1 MYVNGVNVEVQLLL
15 PDSQCKCNSS
25 DQIHLSQQ
33 RTTTII
39 SGCSFPASHLHHLLT
54 FWCNDSTI
62 CGKLANWNSTKKM
75 SCEERCCHSS
85 WLVPP
90 MSTSK
95 CSSVSERSMAY
106 TTRSTSCSSNTGQRC
121 LCCQGRGGAL
131 KDTENSGQGREEVK
145 QRKGRKDV
153 PERQKGDG
161 NMWRQMEG
169 EGRRNK
175 ERQTEGGREC
185 QEGYHQHTSHTKFN
199 VNRCVSHVRIRFIKP
214 LPISCMQGCS
224 SLLPVSWVNLHLTH
238 SLFTFISRCSGM
250 YQWCYY
256 GGAGAELMSLHCCS
270 NLPAKTF
277 WVDLH

>member
-15 PDSQCKCNSS
+15 PELPANYLTRSVNV
-25 DQIHLSQQ
+25 IHLRFTS
-33 RTTTII
+33 TTYFTFI
-39 SGCSFPASHLHHLLT
+39 SGWGFPVSHLHHLLT

-121 LCCQGRGGAL
+121 LCCQGRRGAL

-145 QRKGRKDV
+145 QRKGRKDA

-161 NMWRQMEG
+161 NM
-169 EGRRNK
+169 
-175 ERQTEGGREC
+175 
-185 QEGYHQHTSHTKFN
+185 
-199 VNRCVSHVRIRFIKP
+199 
-214 LPISCMQGCS
+214 
-224 SLLPVSWVNLHLTH
+224 
-238 SLFTFISRCSGM
+238 
-250 YQWCYY
+250 
-256 GGAGAELMSLHCCS
+256 
-270 NLPAKTF
+270 
-277 WVDLH
+277 